1 MLTMSNSKRYI
12 EIKDFIQNRMRMSHV
27 YQPVMLSEL
36 LQKNGKA
43 DSSEIATVLLSKD
56 QSQIDYYQ
64 HIVNGMVGKV
74 LRSHALVTKLPRQP
88 DYFLKGYSELNAEEI
103 QQLIALCEEKLKDF
117 ESKRGDS
124 VWEHRSRNRKLVSGT
139 VRYSV
144 LKRANYRCE
153 LCGIKADDKALEV
166 DHIVPKSLGGADDLT
181 NYQALCYSCNASK
194 GNRDSTDLAGN
205 RIEYTNRLDGCLFC
219 EAYSDRK
226 VITENTLAYAIEDG
240 FPVTEGHTLI
250 IPKRH
255 VIDYFG
261 LSTAEVSA
269 TNQLLHEVKNKLCS
283 SDETITGFNIGM
295 NAGASS
301 GQTVF
306 HSHTHL
312 IPRREGDVD
321 NPKGGVRHVING
333 KGYF

>member
-1 MLTMSNSKRYI
+1 MLTMGNSKRYI

-43 DSSEIATVLLSKD
+43 DSSEIATVLLNKD

-74 LRSHALVTKLPRQP
+74 LRSHALVTKLPRQS

-226 VITENTLAYAIEDG
+226 VIAENTLAYAIEDG

-261 LSTAEVSA
+261 LSTAEMSA
-269 TNQLLHEVKNKLCS
+269 TNQLLHEVKIKLCS

-295 NAGASS
+295 NAGKSS

-321 NPKGGVRHVING
+321 NPKGGVRHVINE
-333 KGYF
+333 KGYY

>member
-1 MLTMSNSKRYI
+1 MGNSKRYI

-43 DSSEIATVLLSKD
+43 DSSEIATVLLNKD

-74 LRSHALVTKLPRQP
+74 LRSHALVTKLPRQS

-226 VITENTLAYAIEDG
+226 VIAENTLAYAIEDG

-261 LSTAEVSA
+261 LSTAEMSA
-269 TNQLLHEVKNKLCS
+269 TNQLLHEVKIKLCS

-295 NAGASS
+295 NAGKSS

-321 NPKGGVRHVING
+321 NPKGGVRHVINE
-333 KGYF
+333 KGYY

>member
-1 MLTMSNSKRYI
+1 MGNSQRYI

-88 DYFLKGYSELNAEEI
+88 DYFLKGYSELSAEEI

-226 VITENTLAYAIEDG
+226 VIAENTLAYAIEDG

-255 VIDYFG
+255 VADYFG

-269 TNQLLHEVKNKLCS
+269 TNQLLHVIKEQLS
-283 SDETITGFNIGM
+283 IGDETITGFNVGM
-295 NAGASS
+295 NAGKSA

-306 HSHTHL
+306 HCHTHL
-312 IPRREGDVD
+312 IPRRNGDVD
-321 NPKGGVRHVING
+321 NPRGGVRGVIPN
-333 KGYF
+333 KQKY

>member
-1 MLTMSNSKRYI
+1 MLTMGNSKRYI

-43 DSSEIATVLLSKD
+43 DSSEIATVLLNKD

-205 RIEYTNRLDGCLFC
+205 RIEYTNRLDECLFC

-226 VITENTLAYAIEDG
+226 VIAENTLAYAIEDG

-295 NAGASS
+295 NAGKSS

-333 KGYF
+333 KGYY

>member
-1 MLTMSNSKRYI
+1 MGYSKRYI
-12 EIKDFIQNRMRMSHV
+12 EIKDFIQTRMKMQQV
-27 YQPVMLSEL
+27 YQPLMLSKL
-36 LQKNGKA
+36 LTQNGTA
-43 DSSEIATVLLSKD
+43 TSSEIASAILSKD
-56 QSQIDYYQ
+56 QSQIDYYR
-64 HIVNGMVGKV
+64 HIVNSMVGRV
-74 LRSHALVTKLPRQP
+74 LRSHALVTKIPRQP
-88 DYFLKGYSELNAEEI
+88 DYFLEGYSELNAEEI
-103 QQLIALCEEKLKDF
+103 QKLIVFCDEKLKVF
-117 ESKRGDS
+117 ESERGDS

-144 LKRANYRCE
+144 FKRANYRCE
-153 LCGIKADDKALEV
+153 LCGIKAEDKALEV

-205 RIEYTNRLDGCLFC
+205 RIDYTNRVDGCLFC
-219 EAYSDRK
+219 EAYADRK
-226 VITENTLAYAIEDG
+226 VIAENTLAYAIEDG

-255 VIDYFG
+255 ITDYFG

-269 TNQLLHEVKNKLCS
+269 THQLLHEVKDKLCS

-295 NAGASS
+295 NAGKSS

-321 NPKGGVRHVING
+321 NPKGGVRHVIKG
-333 KGYF
+333 KGYYQ

>member
-1 MLTMSNSKRYI
+1 MGNSKRYI

-43 DSSEIATVLLSKD
+43 DSSEIATVLLNKD

-226 VITENTLAYAIEDG
+226 VIAENTLAYAIEDG

-269 TNQLLHEVKNKLCS
+269 TNQLLHEVKNKLGS

-295 NAGASS
+295 NAGKSS

-321 NPKGGVRHVING
+321 NPKGGVRHAIKG
-333 KGYF
+333 KGYYR

>member
-1 MLTMSNSKRYI
+1 MGNSKRYI

-43 DSSEIATVLLSKD
+43 DSSEIATVLLNKD

-226 VITENTLAYAIEDG
+226 VIAENTLAYAIEDG

-261 LSTAEVSA
+261 LSTAEMSA
-269 TNQLLHEVKNKLCS
+269 TNQLLHEVKIKLCS

-295 NAGASS
+295 NAGKSS

-321 NPKGGVRHVING
+321 NPKGGVRHVINE
-333 KGYF
+333 KGYY

>member
-1 MLTMSNSKRYI
+1 MGNSKRYI

-43 DSSEIATVLLSKD
+43 NSSEIATVLLNKD

-194 GNRDSTDLAGN
+194 GNRDSTDLAGS

-226 VITENTLAYAIEDG
+226 VIAENTLAYAIEDG

-269 TNQLLHEVKNKLCS
+269 THQLLHEVKNKLCS

-333 KGYF
+333 KGYY

>member
-1 MLTMSNSKRYI
+1 MGNSKRYI

-43 DSSEIATVLLSKD
+43 NSSEIAAVLLNKD

-64 HIVNGMVGKV
+64 HIVNGMVGRV

-166 DHIVPKSLGGADDLT
+166 DHIVPKSLGGANDHT

-205 RIEYTNRLDGCLFC
+205 RIEYANRLDECLFC

-226 VITENTLAYAIEDG
+226 VIAENTLAYAIEDR
-240 FPVTEGHTLI
+240 FPVTQGHTLI

-261 LSTAEVSA
+261 LSTAEMSA
-269 TNQLLHEVKNKLCS
+269 TNQLLHEVKIKLCS

-295 NAGASS
+295 NAGKSS

-321 NPKGGVRHVING
+321 NPKGGVRHVINE
-333 KGYF
+333 KGYYQ

>member
-1 MLTMSNSKRYI
+1 
-12 EIKDFIQNRMRMSHV
+12 MRMSHV

-43 DSSEIATVLLSKD
+43 NSSEIATVLLNKD

-205 RIEYTNRLDGCLFC
+205 RIEYTNRLDECLFC

-295 NAGASS
+295 NAGRSS

-312 IPRREGDVD
+312 IPRRECDVD

-333 KGYF
+333 KGYY

>member
-1 MLTMSNSKRYI
+1 MGHSKRYT

-43 DSSEIATVLLSKD
+43 DSSEIAAVLLNKD

-64 HIVNGMVGKV
+64 HIVNSMVGKV
-74 LRSHALVTKLPRQP
+74 LRSHDLVTKLARQS
-88 DYFLKGYSELNAEEI
+88 DYVLKGYAELNAGEVTE
-103 QQLIALCEEKLKDF
+103 LIALCDEKLKIF
-117 ESKRGDS
+117 ESKHGDS
-124 VWEHRSRNRKLVSGT
+124 VWEHRSRNRRLVSGT

-144 LKRANYRCE
+144 FKRANYRCE

-166 DHIVPKSLGGADDLT
+166 DHVVPKSLGGADDLT

-194 GNRDSTDLAGN
+194 GNRDSTDLAGH
-205 RIEYTNRLDGCLFC
+205 RIDYTNRVDGCLFC
-219 EAYSDRK
+219 EAYADRK
-226 VITENTLAYAIEDG
+226 VIAENTLAYAIEDG
-240 FPVTEGHTLI
+240 FPVAEGHALI

-269 TNQLLHEVKNKLCS
+269 THQLLHEVKDKLCS

-295 NAGASS
+295 NAGKSS

-321 NPKGGVRHVING
+321 NPKGGVRHVISG
-333 KGYF
+333 KGYY

>member
-1 MLTMSNSKRYI
+1 MGNSKRYI

-43 DSSEIATVLLSKD
+43 NSSEIATVLLNKD

-226 VITENTLAYAIEDG
+226 VIAENTLAYAIVDG

-261 LSTAEVSA
+261 LSTAEMSA
-269 TNQLLHEVKNKLCS
+269 TNQLLHEVKIKLCS

-295 NAGASS
+295 NAGKSS

-312 IPRREGDVD
+312 IPRRESDVD

-333 KGYF
+333 KGYY

>member
-1 MLTMSNSKRYI
+1 MSNSKRYI

-43 DSSEIATVLLSKD
+43 DSSEIATVLLNKD

-205 RIEYTNRLDGCLFC
+205 RIEYTKRLDGCLFC
-219 EAYSDRK
+219 EAHSDRK
-226 VITENTLAYAIEDG
+226 VIAENTLAYAIEDG

-295 NAGASS
+295 NAGRSS

-333 KGYF
+333 KGYYQ

>member
-1 MLTMSNSKRYI
+1 
-12 EIKDFIQNRMRMSHV
+12 MSHV

-43 DSSEIATVLLSKD
+43 NSSEIATVLLNKD

-226 VITENTLAYAIEDG
+226 VIAENTLAYAIVDG

-261 LSTAEVSA
+261 LSTAEVGA
-269 TNQLLHEVKNKLCS
+269 TNQLLHEVKIKLCS
-283 SDETITGFNIGM
+283 SDGTITGFNIGM
-295 NAGASS
+295 NAGKSS

-333 KGYF
+333 KGYYQ

>member
-1 MLTMSNSKRYI
+1 MLTMGNSKRYI

-43 DSSEIATVLLSKD
+43 NSSEIATVLLNKD

-205 RIEYTNRLDGCLFC
+205 RIEYKNRLDGCLFC
-219 EAYSDRK
+219 EAYSNRK

-295 NAGASS
+295 NAGRSS

-333 KGYF
+333 KGYY

>member
-1 MLTMSNSKRYI
+1 MGT
-12 EIKDFIQNRMRMSHV
+12 
-27 YQPVMLSEL
+27 
-36 LQKNGKA
+36 QKP
-43 DSSEIATVLLSKD
+43 E
-56 QSQIDYYQ
+56 
-64 HIVNGMVGKV
+64 
-74 LRSHALVTKLPRQP
+74 
-88 DYFLKGYSELNAEEI
+88 
-103 QQLIALCEEKLKDF
+103 
-117 ESKRGDS
+117 
-124 VWEHRSRNRKLVSGT
+124 

-226 VITENTLAYAIEDG
+226 VIAENTLAYAIEDG
-240 FPVTEGHTLI
+240 FPVTKGHTLI

-295 NAGASS
+295 NAGKSS

-333 KGYF
+333 KGYY

>member
-1 MLTMSNSKRYI
+1 MGNSKRYI

-43 DSSEIATVLLSKD
+43 DSSEIATVLLNKD

-74 LRSHALVTKLPRQP
+74 LRSHALVTKLPRQA

-269 TNQLLHEVKNKLCS
+269 THQLLHEVKNKLCS

-333 KGYF
+333 KGYY

>member
-1 MLTMSNSKRYI
+1 MEQSKRYI
-12 EIKDFIQNRMRMSHV
+12 ELKDFIQNRMKMSHV
-27 YQPVMLSEL
+27 YQPVMLAAL
-36 LQKNGKA
+36 LKQSGTA
-43 DSSEIATVLLSKD
+43 TSSEIASALLTKD

-74 LRSHALVTKLPRQP
+74 LRSHNLVSKPPRKS
-88 DYFLKGYSELNAEEI
+88 DYYLEGYNELNAEEV
-103 QQLIALCEEKLKDF
+103 QQLIALCNEKLKDF

-124 VWEHRSRNRKLVSGT
+124 VWEHRSRNRRLVSGT

-166 DHIVPKSLGGADDLT
+166 DHIVPKSLGGADDII

-194 GNRDSTDLAGN
+194 GNRDSTNLAEN
-205 RIEYTNRLDGCLFC
+205 RISYTSRVGGCLFC
-219 EAYSDRK
+219 EAYSDRE
-226 VITENTLAYAIEDG
+226 VIAENTLAYVIRDG
-240 FPVTEGHTLI
+240 YPVTEGHTLI

-255 VIDYFG
+255 VADYFG

-269 TNQLLHEVKNKLCS
+269 TNQLLHLIKEQLS
-283 SDETITGFNIGM
+283 TGDETITGFNIGM
-295 NAGASS
+295 NAGESA

-306 HSHTHL
+306 HCHTHL
-312 IPRREGDVD
+312 IPRRDGDVD

-333 KGYF
+333 KGYY

>member
-1 MLTMSNSKRYI
+1 MGNSKRYI

-43 DSSEIATVLLSKD
+43 NSSEIAAVLLNKD

-103 QQLIALCEEKLKDF
+103 QQLIVLCEEKLKDF

-166 DHIVPKSLGGADDLT
+166 DHIVPKSLGGADDHT

-205 RIEYTNRLDGCLFC
+205 RIEYANRLDECLFC

-226 VITENTLAYAIEDG
+226 VIAENTLAYAIVDG

-269 TNQLLHEVKNKLCS
+269 TNQLLYEVKNKLCS

-333 KGYF
+333 KGYY